1 MKPNPLPDC
10 SFLCECFDYDPNT
23 GILTWKKRPKEHFA
37 SEGSFKKW
45 NNQFPG
51 KQAFTSKDGEG
62 YLYGSLSQNGKRT
75 FYKAHRIIWK
85 MVHGYDPDQIDHD
98 NRVRTD
104 NRITNLKAASAV
116 SNARNRKMRADN
128 TTGYTGVELTPS
140 GKFVARF
147 AQEYIGTYDSALEAH
162 QAREKLKQ
170 SKNYHPKHGI

>member
-1 MKPNPLPDC
+1 MKPIPLPDQ
-10 SFLCECFDYDPNT
+10 SFLMECFTYDFQSGKLYWTNRPESHFKTPAACKVFNT
-23 GILTWKKRPKEHFA
+23 RFAGKE
-37 SEGSFKKW
+37 
-45 NNQFPG
+45 
-51 KQAFTSKDGEG
+51 AFTAKDGEG
-62 YLYGSLSQNGKRT
+62 YYYGQLNRKH
-75 FYKAHRIIWK
+75 YKAHRIIWK

-147 AQEYIGTYDSALEAH
+147 AQEYIGTYESALEAH